1 MNNII
6 KNIIEGKDIDKII
19 SYVLDRLFRIGPIDI
34 SDMEILTYLFI
45 YQPAKFELYKN
56 SVLNYMGIFYKDS
69 SRETLKEVVFGQ
81 YKKYLHD
88 KYDNYLENN
97 EFFTPVQADIIKG
110 IDSNNCYSFSA
121 PTSTGKSFVFM
132 KKILD
137 CKNNVVVVVP
147 SRALINEYFIKLN
160 NLIED
165 KTINIL
171 TFIDKINTKRAKRNI
186 FIVTPERCRE
196 LFKYKNEDSFNV
208 DLFLFDEAQLSND
221 EYKRGLYFDSIV
233 RRSYKKY
240 PDSKFVF
247 AHPFISNPE
256 SQIEKNF
263 FDKQKSKSKPY
274 TQKNV
279 GQIFILKDKKNY
291 FHFGIDKKI
300 MGNNK
305 VKCNYDPIK
314 EVLENKGGM
323 LIYVSKQKIYDKRI
337 IIDFKEYIEL
347 CPTII
352 ESERIDYYVEELQKI
367 IGGSLDSN
375 KNYYSQFIDLIRK
388 GIVIHHGS
396 MPLESRILVE
406 EFTKEGLCKIC
417 FATSTLEQGIN
428 MPFDIVFIDRLEVK
442 DGLALKNLIGRAG
455 RSTLENKFD
464 FGTIIIKS
472 NMSGFR
478 NVMLSVDKLK
488 NISEIELDNIRDD
501 DFNDFKQS
509 IKDGTFNDE
518 FNLTPKE
525 IENIEKESTQKII
538 LKILNNV
545 FIENKLISLNKVNND
560 LEFKLELYN
569 NFIKLFESFLKR
581 YLSIAESDVLN
592 TAIKI
597 MLWRVYGKTFKQVCW
612 YRYSHAI
619 KSSTNNDINKMASY
633 ITGFHEIPNKNLE
646 RYPLYDSRITLA
658 KNVDYDRIVYDTYDY
673 IDKLIGFTLTDKFYA
688 AFINYYNNTNDVR
701 AKKIANYIKFGTDDQ
716 KEIWM
721 LRYGLSFEDIANLN
735 EHIKTINSAEIT
747 FYDSIKDVPI
757 ELKKSI
763 KRFLN

>member
-19 SYVLDRLFRIGPIDI
+19 SYVLERLFRIGPINI

-45 YQPAKFELYKN
+45 YQAEKIELHKN

-69 SRETLKEVVFGQ
+69 PRDTLKEVVFGQ

-110 IDSNNCYSFSA
+110 IDSNNCFSFSA

-137 CKNNVVVVVP
+137 CKNNVIVVVP

-196 LFKYKNEDSFNV
+196 LFKYKNEDAFNV

-221 EYKRGLYFDSIV
+221 EYKRGLYYDSIV

-263 FDKQKSKSKPY
+263 FDKQKSFSKPY
-274 TQKNV
+274 NQKNV
-279 GQIFILKDKKNY
+279 GQIFIYKENENY

-300 MGNNK
+300 MGNKK

-314 EVLENKGGM
+314 QVLENNGGM

-337 IIDFKEYIEL
+337 LENFKEYIDL
-347 CPTII
+347 CPIL
-352 ESERIDYYVEELQKI
+352 ENERIDYYVDELKKL
-367 IGGSLDSN
+367 IGGNINSG
-375 KNYYSQFIDLIRK
+375 KYYYSQFIDLIRR

-406 EFTKEGLCKIC
+406 EFTKEGLCRIC

-428 MPFDIVFIDRLEVK
+428 MPFDIVFIDMLEVK

-478 NVMLSVDKLK
+478 NVMLNTEKLK
-488 NISEIELDNIRDD
+488 NISEIELDNEKDD
-501 DFNDFKQS
+501 DYNDFKQS

-525 IENIEKESTQKII
+525 LENIEKDSTQKII
-538 LKILNNV
+538 SKILNSV
-545 FIENKLISLNKVNND
+545 FFESELISLNKVNND
-560 LEFKLELYN
+560 LEFRLDLYN

-581 YLSIAESDVLN
+581 DLTNAEADVLN

-619 KSSTNNDINKMASY
+619 KSHINNEIDKMASY
-633 ITGFHEIPNKNLE
+633 ITGFHEIPNKNLG
-646 RYPLYDSRITLA
+646 RYPLYDSRKTLS
-658 KNVDYDRIVYDTYDY
+658 KDVDYDRIVYDTYDY

-688 AFINYYNNTNDVR
+688 AFINFHEKTNDIR
-701 AKKIANYIKFGTDDQ
+701 AKKIANYIKFGTDNK

-721 LRYGLSFEDIANLN
+721 LRYGLSFEDIENLY
-735 EHIKTINSAEIT
+735 EHIKSINSEEIT
-747 FYDSIKDVPI
+747 FNESIKNVPI
-757 ELKKSI
+757 EFKKSI
-763 KRFLN
+763 ERYLN